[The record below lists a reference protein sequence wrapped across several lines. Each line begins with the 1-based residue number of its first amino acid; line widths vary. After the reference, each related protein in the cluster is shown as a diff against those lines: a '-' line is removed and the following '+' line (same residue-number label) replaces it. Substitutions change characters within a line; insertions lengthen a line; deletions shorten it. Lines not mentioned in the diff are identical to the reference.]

1 MAVLRPGLYE
11 SERLRFGYFALLV
24 GIGDNAA
31 HLSISMIV
39 FRFGKTVPI
48 ISFHKKAAW
57 LDLVPSSV
65 R

>member
-31 HLSISMIV
+31 HLSTSMIV

-48 ISFHKKAAW
+48 ISI
-57 LDLVPSSV
+57 S
-65 R
+65 